1 VELLRPRPRSPLAW
15 ASAAALLL
23 AASLLA
29 APQGWA
35 QEALSE
41 QEIKAAY
48 LYNFAKFVEWP
59 SDAFDP
65 PSSPL
70 QVCVFGDDPFGRTLD
85 GVIQGQKVGA
95 QNLVALRPGRIAE
108 LRSCHV
114 LFVSRSERGRVGE
127 ILASVRK
134 ANVLTV
140 GEGEEFLDK
149 GGMIAFVREDRKVRF
164 FIEKKAVA
172 QAPFKISSR
181 LMALGDRRGNG

>member
-1 VELLRPRPRSPLAW
+1 MVFLRRRLAKAGPALLLEVALL
-15 ASAAALLL
+15 AAALL
-23 AASLLA
+23 AA
-29 APQGWA
+29 APGRA
-35 QEALSE
+35 QEPLSE

-59 SDAFDP
+59 RDAFDP

-70 QVCVFGDDPFGRTLD
+70 KVCVFGDDPFGRMLD
-85 GVIQGQKVGA
+85 DVIEGQKVGT
-95 QNLVALRPGRIAE
+95 QDLVALRPERIAE

-149 GGMIAFVREDRKVRF
+149 GGMIAFVREDKKVRF
-164 FIEKKAVA
+164 FIEKKAVEP
-172 QAPFKISSR
+172 APFKVSSR

>member
-1 VELLRPRPRSPLAW
+1 VDFLRIRLARTWPAPLL
-15 ASAAALLL
+15 AAFLLL
-23 AASLLA
+23 AG
-29 APQGWA
+29 PGRA
-35 QEALSE
+35 QEALTE
-41 QEIKAAY
+41 QELKAAY

-59 SDAFDP
+59 ADAFDP

-70 QVCVFGDDPFGRTLD
+70 RVCVFGEDPFGRLLD
-85 GVIQGQKVGA
+85 GVIQGQKVGE
-95 QNLVALRPGRIAE
+95 QGLVALRPDRIAE

-149 GGMIAFVREDRKVRF
+149 GGMIAFVWNDKKVRF

-181 LMALGDRRGNG
+181 LMALGERRGNG